1 MCRSAAAAAPLFV
14 ECNKQQIPISPKIA
28 RHSISLLLLL
38 LPLPFD
44 VVVLNAEEKETA
56 ETKITFPI
64 YFFIISNSFLNL
76 FINMHTRQSIIC
88 HFNIRCF

>member
-56 ETKITFPI
+56 ETNDHISHLFFY
-64 YFFIISNSFLNL
+64 YFKLLSQFIHQHA
-76 FINMHTRQSIIC
+76 HTAKYYLP
-88 HFNIRCF
+88 F